1 MKQAFSKKIQELNE
15 EINDIK
21 VDSRRKINNLN
32 EDLNQVTYVKDL
44 FLRQVTD
51 LQKKFKE

>member
-15 EINDIK
+15 GINAIK

>member
-15 EINDIK
+15 EINAIK